1 MRTFITDAIIAQFCL
16 EVILSIFMK
25 TVCVYC
31 GSSDKMGDDY
41 LHFARQ
47 MGNAIAR
54 RRLTLAYGAG
64 CTGMMGAVA
73 DGALEAGGEVIGVIP
88 QMFAT
93 PALMHTGLSRLE
105 IVESMHTRKQRLVDI
120 SDAFIALPGGYGTF
134 EELFEVLTWAQIG
147 LHTKPVGLLNSK
159 HYFDALLSAIEH
171 ARSEGFMYAEHGS
184 LFVCDE
190 QPENLLDL
198 LERYQY
204 PAGMEKWLTRE
215 E

>member
-1 MRTFITDAIIAQFCL
+1 M
-16 EVILSIFMK
+16 EEPVSIVVK

-41 LHFARQ
+41 LQCARQ
-47 MGNAIAR
+47 MGITIASR
-54 RRLTLAYGAG
+54 GVVLAYGAG

-88 QMFAT
+88 EMFAT
-93 PALMHTGLSRLE
+93 STLMHTRLTHLE
-105 IVESMHTRKQRLVDI
+105 IVANMHIRKQRLVDL

-134 EELFEVLTWAQIG
+134 EELFEILTWAQIG
-147 LHTKPVGLLNSK
+147 LHNKPVGLLNYRN
-159 HYFDALLSAIEH
+159 YFDPLISAIEH
-171 ARSEGFMYAEHGS
+171 AREEGFIYAEHRA

-190 QPENLLDL
+190 HPEGLLDRL
-198 LERYQY
+198 IQYQY
-204 PAGMEKWLTRE
+204 PQGMEKWLTRE